1 MDAFLCRACGTE
13 FAPAETPP
21 EACPICRDERQFV
34 PATGQDWT
42 TLAALQA
49 RHKTVVH
56 LEAGVLGFGCTPDF
70 AIGQR
75 ALLIRTPAGNVLWD
89 CISLVDAAAIEMIGA
104 LGGLQAIA
112 ISHPHYYT
120 TMLRWSDAF
129 GGVPVHLHADDRQ
142 WAMRDGLALNFWEGE
157 RLEILPGLTLVRCGG
172 HFDGA
177 TVLHSAQAKGGALF
191 SGDVLQVTPDG
202 SLGFM
207 RSFPNYIPLGAAAV
221 RRIETALDGL
231 AFEAVY
237 GAFWGRVIETGRR
250 AALRRSVERHVDWVG
265 RE

>member
-1 MDAFLCRACGTE
+1 MDAFICTACGSE
-13 FAPAETPP
+13 FPPAETAP
-21 EACPICRDERQFV
+21 ENCPICRDERQYV
-34 PATGQDWT
+34 PAGGQRWT
-42 TLAALQA
+42 TLSELQA
-49 RHKTVVH
+49 SHKAVFHVDT
-56 LEAGVLGFGCTPDF
+56 GVLGIGATPNF

-75 ALLIRTPAGNVLWD
+75 ALLVRTPFGNVLWD
-89 CISLVDAAAIEMIGA
+89 CISLIDEASVEIIRA
-104 LGGLQAIA
+104 LGGLTAIA

-129 GGVPVHLHADDRQ
+129 GGVPVYLHADDRD
-142 WAMRDGLALNFWEGE
+142 WAMRDGLALEFWEGE
-157 RLEILPGLTLVRCGG
+157 RREILPGLTLVRCGG
-172 HFDGA
+172 HFEGA
-177 TVLHSAQAKGGALF
+177 TVLHSAHTPGGALF

-237 GAFWGRVIETGRR
+237 GAFWGRVIARGGREV
-250 AALRRSVERHVDWVG
+250 LRRSVARLVDWVG
-265 RE
+265 RG